1 MYSDKTSELIKFQ
14 NVSKDYKNLLAL
26 DEISFIINKGDV
38 FGYIGPNGAGKTTTI
53 KIIVGLIRDYSGTV
67 YFNGKDIAKDH
78 HIIHKFVGY
87 HPQDAGFQ
95 EWRTVNHVMYTFG
108 LLSGLRANVLEE
120 RIQKTLDFVNLLD
133 ERDKKV
139 KYLSGGMLQKLRL
152 AQALINEPEIL
163 VLDEPLSG
171 LDPSSRYQI
180 KNLIKLLSK
189 QGKTILFSSHILS
202 DVQDVAN
209 KVGILNQ
216 GKILRIGTPEELQN
230 EFNIGNEIE
239 IEYAND
245 NKIFLNVDSL
255 SCIHTLDKLA
265 SNKQVLHLKPEFNLD
280 NAINQILSFL
290 IQNKSKIRN
299 FKTIKPSLEDVY
311 LKYIRGDNQ

>member
-1 MYSDKTSELIKFQ
+1 MNSNKTNELIEFQ
-14 NVSKDYKNLLAL
+14 NVSKNYKNLLAL
-26 DEISFIINKGDV
+26 DKISFIINKGDV

-53 KIIVGLIRDYSGTV
+53 KIIVGLIRDYSGIV
-67 YFNGKDIAKDH
+67 YFNGKDISKNH
-78 HIIHKFVGY
+78 YLIHKFIGY

-95 EWRTVNHVMYTFG
+95 DWRTVNHVMYTFG
-108 LLSGLRANVLEE
+108 LLSGLKGNVLEDK
-120 RIQKTLDFVNLLD
+120 IQKTLDFVNLLD
-133 ERDKKV
+133 ERNKKV
-139 KYLSGGMLQKLRL
+139 KYLSGGTLQKLRL

-163 VLDEPLSG
+163 ILDEPLSG

-209 KVGILNQ
+209 KVGILNR

-245 NKIFLNVDSL
+245 NEIFLNIDSL
-255 SCIHTLDKLA
+255 ACIQTIDKLA
-265 SNKQVLHLKPEFNLD
+265 SYKQVLHLKPEFNLD
-280 NAINQILSFL
+280 SAINQILSFL
-290 IQNKSKIRN
+290 IHNKSKIRN
-299 FKTIKPSLEDVY
+299 FRTIKPSLEDVY
-311 LKYIRGDNQ
+311 LKYVKGDNQ

>member
-1 MYSDKTSELIKFQ
+1 MYSDKTNELIKFQ
-14 NVSKDYKNLLAL
+14 SVSKDYKNLLAL
-26 DEISFIINKGDV
+26 DEISFTINKGDV

-67 YFNGKDIAKDH
+67 YFNGKDIAKNH
-78 HIIHKFVGY
+78 YAIHKFVGY

-95 EWRTVNHVMYTFG
+95 EWRTINHVMHTFG
-108 LLSGLRANVLEE
+108 LLSGLRADVLEE

-163 VLDEPLSG
+163 ILDEPLSG

-209 KVGILNQ
+209 KVGILNR

-245 NKIFLNVDSL
+245 NEIFLNMDSL
-255 SCIHTLDKLA
+255 TCIQTMDKLA

-280 NAINQILSFL
+280 NAISQILSFL

-299 FKTIKPSLEDVY
+299 FRTIKPSLEDVY
-311 LKYIRGDNQ
+311 LKYVRGVN